1 MATQGISL
9 PQREREIPRG
19 HLARAWARLLR
30 KKIAVTCVATILVL
44 YSAGIFAQ
52 VLAPYGYTEPHY
64 TEIRKP
70 PSIEHPFGTDRQGG
84 RDMLSRIMWGIQNT
98 VIITV
103 IASVTGALLLGV
115 TLGLVSGY
123 FGGKVDTVISRV
135 GELTSAFPDA
145 LLMIILVA
153 TLKPRMLVWVRWLED
168 NTFLDGL
175 VRAGIQDYV
184 VITVALVPIS
194 WFGMAR
200 IVRGQVLVLK
210 ETQFIDA
217 ARALGASTPRIL
229 FHHLLPNSISIIV
242 VVVSSGMGALVFAEI
257 FLSFLGIGIQPPRP
271 SIGRMLLEAANIGT
285 LQNEWWMLVFPSMV
299 VWLMILAWTLLGDA
313 LVDVLNPRTR

>member
-1 MATQGISL
+1 MATEGISL
-9 PQREREIPRG
+9 PRREEATPRG
-19 HLARAWARLLR
+19 HLARAWSRLLR
-30 KKIAVTCVATILVL
+30 KKIAVACVATILIL
-44 YSAGIFAQ
+44 YGAGVFAQ
-52 VLAPYGYTEPHY
+52 FLAPYGYTEPHY

-70 PSIEHPFGTDRQGG
+70 PSLEHPFGTDRQGG

-103 IASVTGALLLGV
+103 VASVTGALLLGV

-123 FGGKVDTVISRV
+123 FGGKVDSVISRV

-194 WFGMAR
+194 WFSMNR

-242 VVVSSGMGALVFAEI
+242 VIVSSGMGALVFAEI

-271 SIGRMLLEAANIGT
+271 SLGRMLLEAGNIGT

-299 VWLMILAWTLLGDA
+299 AWLLILAWTLLGDA